1 MLRELKGKYFKLKD
15 KKVSEVLLYSICVYV
30 ILNDRYR
37 LFICFMCLMFIKVY
51 ISILLR
57 IVNG

>member
-37 LFICFMCLMFIKVY
+37 LFICFMCLMFMKVY
-51 ISILLR
+51 ILL
-57 IVNG
+57 